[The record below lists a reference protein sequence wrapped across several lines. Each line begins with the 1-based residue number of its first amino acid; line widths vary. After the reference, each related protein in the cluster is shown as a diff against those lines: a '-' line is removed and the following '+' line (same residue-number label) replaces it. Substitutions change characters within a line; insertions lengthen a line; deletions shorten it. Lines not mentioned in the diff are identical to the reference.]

1 MRSAIRMASTPRH
14 EVIELVL
21 EQKLLNAVRSAAR
34 ERVAY
39 VCFSGGIDSTVV
51 LAASVRAGV
60 DTVALLG
67 VSPSL
72 AASERADAHRIASEI
87 GAEVE
92 EVETNE
98 MDLAGYRNNAGDRCY
113 YCKSALYDTVQ
124 ALAAT
129 RNSDEVIF
137 VGTHVDDLGEHR
149 PGLQAAMERGVIAP
163 LVDAGFSKA
172 DVRAL
177 AREWN
182 LSNAEKP
189 AAPCLAS
196 RVPVGTEV
204 TPEKLAQIE
213 TVEEFL
219 RLHDIWPARAR
230 WHEGVVRLEIPIEM
244 FERVVTDPLRGE
256 LRRACRKAGFKFV
269 ALDLG
274 GLQSGSL
281 SLPLVGS

>member
-1 MRSAIRMASTPRH
+1 MASTPH
-14 EVIELVL
+14 PEVSELEL
-21 EQKLLNAVRSAAR
+21 EQKLLHAVNSAAR
-34 ERVAY
+34 DRVAY
-39 VCFSGGIDSTVV
+39 VCFSGGVDSTVV

-72 AASERADAHRIASEI
+72 AAAERADAHRIANEI
-87 GAEVE
+87 GARVE

-98 MDLAGYRNNAGDRCY
+98 MDLSGYRANAGDRCY

-129 RNSDEVIF
+129 RNSEQVIF

-149 PGLQAAMERGVIAP
+149 PGLQAAMERGVVAP
-163 LVDAGFSKA
+163 LVDAGFNKS

-177 AREWN
+177 ARRWN

-204 TPEKLAQIE
+204 TPERLAQIE
-213 TVEEFL
+213 AVEEFL
-219 RLHDIWPARAR
+219 RQHDIWPARAR
-230 WHEGVVRLEIPIEM
+230 WHEAVVRLEIPAEM
-244 FERVVTDPLRGE
+244 FERVVTDPFRGE
-256 LRRACRKAGFKFV
+256 LRRDCLQGGFM
-269 ALDLG
+269 
-274 GLQSGSL
+274 L
-281 SLPLVGS
+281 SR

>member
-1 MRSAIRMASTPRH
+1 MRQREENSLDIAEKLFTAIRGVAWD
-14 EVIELVL
+14 
-21 EQKLLNAVRSAAR
+21 
-34 ERVAY
+34 RVAY
-39 VCFSGGIDSTVV
+39 VCYSGGIDSTVV
-51 LAASVRAGV
+51 LAASVRAGIE
-60 DTVALLG
+60 TVALLG

-72 AASERADAHRIASEI
+72 AAAERSDAHRIANEI
-87 GAEVE
+87 GARVE

-98 MDLAGYRNNAGDRCY
+98 MELEGYRANSGDRCY

-129 RNSDEVIF
+129 RNKDEVIF

-149 PGLQAAMERGVIAP
+149 PGLQAAMEHGVVAP
-163 LVDAGFSKA
+163 LVDAGLTKS

-177 AREWN
+177 ARRWR

-196 RVPVGTEV
+196 RVPVGVEV
-204 TPEKLAQIE
+204 TPERLAQIE
-213 TVEEFL
+213 AVEDFL
-219 RLHDIWPARAR
+219 RAKDIWPARAR
-230 WHEGVVRLEIPIEM
+230 WHEAVVRLEIPAEM
-244 FERVVTDPLRGE
+244 FERVVSEPLRGE
-256 LRRACRKAGFKFV
+256 LRRACRRAGFKFV

>member
-1 MRSAIRMASTPRH
+1 MASTHHR
-14 EVIELVL
+14 EVNEVEL
-21 EQKLLNAVRSAAR
+21 EQKLLDAVISAAR
-34 ERVAY
+34 DRVAY

-60 DTVALLG
+60 DTIALLG

-72 AASERADAHRIASEI
+72 AASERADAHRIATEI
-87 GAEVE
+87 GARVE

-98 MDLAGYRNNAGDRCY
+98 MDLAGYRQNAGDRCY

-129 RNSDEVIF
+129 RSSGEVIF

-149 PGLQAAMERGVIAP
+149 PGLQAAMERGVVAP

-177 AREWN
+177 ARKWE

-196 RVPVGTEV
+196 RVPVGVEV
-204 TPEKLAQIE
+204 TPERLAQIE

-219 RLHDIWPARAR
+219 RLNDIWPARAR

-244 FERVVTDPLRGE
+244 FERVVTDPLRAE

-281 SLPLVGS
+281 SLPLVGT

>member
-1 MRSAIRMASTPRH
+1 MK
-14 EVIELVL
+14 L
-21 EQKLLNAVRSAAR
+21 EQKLLDAISSTAR
-34 ERVAY
+34 DRLAY

-60 DTVALLG
+60 DTIALLG
-67 VSPSL
+67 VSASL
-72 AASERADAHRIASEI
+72 AASERADAHRIANEI
-87 GAEVE
+87 GALVE

-98 MDLAGYRNNAGDRCY
+98 MDLAGFRNNAGDRCY

-124 ALAAT
+124 ALAAS

-137 VGTHVDDLGEHR
+137 VGTHVDDLREHR
-149 PGLQAAMERGVIAP
+149 PGLQAAMERGVVAP
-163 LVDAGFSKA
+163 LVNAGFSKA

-204 TPEKLAQIE
+204 TPQRLAQIE

-230 WHEGVVRLEIPIEM
+230 WHETVVRLEIPAEM
-244 FERVVTDPLRGE
+244 FERVMTDPLRGE
-256 LRRACRKAGFKFV
+256 LRRACRKAGFRFV

-281 SLPLVGS
+281 SLPLAAS

>member
-1 MRSAIRMASTPRH
+1 MRSAKPISRRPRREGSSLELESRLIASIR
-14 EVIELVL
+14 
-21 EQKLLNAVRSAAR
+21 AAAGD
-34 ERVAY
+34 RVAY
-39 VCFSGGIDSTVV
+39 VCYSGGIDSTLV
-51 LAASVRAGV
+51 LAASVRAGIE
-60 DTVALLG
+60 TVALLG
-67 VSPSL
+67 VSASL
-72 AASERADAHRIASEI
+72 AAAERDDAHRVASEI
-87 GAEVE
+87 GARVE

-98 MDLAGYRNNAGDRCY
+98 MELAGYRNNAGDRCY

-124 ALAAT
+124 VLAAT

-137 VGTHVDDLGEHR
+137 VGTHIDDLGEHR
-149 PGLQAAMERGVIAP
+149 PGLQAAIERGVVAP
-163 LVDAGFSKA
+163 LVDAGFTKA

-177 AREWN
+177 ARKWN

-196 RVPVGTEV
+196 RVPVGTQV
-204 TPEKLAQIE
+204 TPERLAQIE

-230 WHEGVVRLEIPIEM
+230 WHEGVVRLEIPVEM
-244 FERVVTDPLRGE
+244 FERVVADPLRGE

>member
-1 MRSAIRMASTPRH
+1 LDLEERLIAAIRA
-14 EVIELVL
+14 
-21 EQKLLNAVRSAAR
+21 AAR
-34 ERVAY
+34 DRVAY
-39 VCFSGGIDSTVV
+39 ICYSGGIDSTVV

-60 DTVALLG
+60 ETVALLG

-72 AASERADAHRIASEI
+72 AEAERGDAHRIAAEI
-87 GAEVE
+87 GARVE

-98 MDLAGYRNNAGDRCY
+98 MELDGYRANAGDRCY
-113 YCKSALYDTVQ
+113 FCKSALYDTVQ

-129 RNSDEVIF
+129 RNFKEVIF

-149 PGLQAAMERGVIAP
+149 PGLQAAMERGVLAP
-163 LVDAGFSKA
+163 LVDAGFNKS

-177 AREWN
+177 ARRWN
-182 LSNAEKP
+182 LPNAEKP

-196 RVPVGTEV
+196 RVPVGIEV

-213 TVEEFL
+213 AVEEFL
-219 RLHDIWPARAR
+219 RLHDVWPARAR
-230 WHEGVVRLEIPIEM
+230 WHETVVRLEVPAEM
-244 FERVVTDPLRGE
+244 FERVVADQFREE

-281 SLPLVGS
+281 SLPMVAS

>member
-1 MRSAIRMASTPRH
+1 MSLHLRREENRLDLEERLIAAIR
-14 EVIELVL
+14 V
-21 EQKLLNAVRSAAR
+21 AAR
-34 ERVAY
+34 DRVAY
-39 VCFSGGIDSTVV
+39 VCYSGGIDSTVV

-60 DTVALLG
+60 ETIALLG

-72 AASERADAHRIASEI
+72 AEAERGDAHRIAGEI
-87 GAEVE
+87 GARVE

-98 MDLAGYRNNAGDRCY
+98 MELDGYRANAGDRCY
-113 YCKSALYDTVQ
+113 FCKSALYDTVQ
-124 ALAAT
+124 AIAAT
-129 RNSDEVIF
+129 RNSEEVIF

-149 PGLQAAMERGVIAP
+149 PGLQAAMERGVLAP
-163 LVDAGFSKA
+163 LVDAGFNKS

-177 AREWN
+177 ARRWN
-182 LSNAEKP
+182 LPNAEKP

-196 RVPVGTEV
+196 RVPVGIEV

-213 TVEEFL
+213 AVEEFL
-219 RLHDIWPARAR
+219 RLHDVWPARAR
-230 WHEGVVRLEIPIEM
+230 WHEAVVRLEIPAEM
-244 FERVVTDPLRGE
+244 FERVVADPFREE

-281 SLPLVGS
+281 SLPMVAS

>member
-1 MRSAIRMASTPRH
+1 MPNLGYPRRVENKLDLEDRLITAIHA
-14 EVIELVL
+14 
-21 EQKLLNAVRSAAR
+21 AAR
-34 ERVAY
+34 DRIAY
-39 VCFSGGIDSTVV
+39 VCYSGGIDSTVV
-51 LAASVRAGV
+51 LAASVRAGIG
-60 DTVALLG
+60 TVALLG

-72 AASERADAHRIASEI
+72 ATEEREDAHRIANEI
-87 GAEVE
+87 GVLVE
-92 EVETNE
+92 EVETSE
-98 MDLAGYRNNAGDRCY
+98 MELAGYRANAGDRCY
-113 YCKSALYDTVQ
+113 HCKSALYDTVQ

-129 RNSDEVIF
+129 RNSEEVIF

-149 PGLQAAMERGVIAP
+149 PGLQAAMERGVVAP

-172 DVRAL
+172 EVRAL
-177 AREWN
+177 ARQWK

-204 TPEKLAQIE
+204 TTERLAQIE
-213 TVEEFL
+213 AVESFL
-219 RLHDIWPARAR
+219 RMHDIWPARAR
-230 WHEGVVRLEIPIEM
+230 WHESVVRLEIPSEM
-244 FERVVTDPLRGE
+244 FERVVTDPLREE

-281 SLPLVGS
+281 SLPLMAS

>member
-1 MRSAIRMASTPRH
+1 MASTPHR
-14 EVIELVL
+14 EASELEL
-21 EQKLLNAVRSAAR
+21 EQRLLDAVSSAAR
-34 ERVAY
+34 DRVAY

-60 DTVALLG
+60 ETIALLG

-72 AASERADAHRIASEI
+72 AASERADAHRIANEI
-87 GAEVE
+87 GARVE

-98 MDLAGYRNNAGDRCY
+98 MELAGYRENAGDRCY

-124 ALAAT
+124 ALAAS

-149 PGLQAAMERGVIAP
+149 PGLQAAMERGVVAP
-163 LVDAGFSKA
+163 LVDAEFSKA

-204 TPEKLAQIE
+204 TPERLAQIE

-219 RLHDIWPARAR
+219 RLHDVWPARAR

-244 FERVVTDPLRGE
+244 FERVVTDPFRGE
-256 LRRACRKAGFKFV
+256 LRRACRRAGFKFV

-281 SLPLVGS
+281 SLPLAGS

>member
-1 MRSAIRMASTPRH
+1 MDLEAKLITAIRG
-14 EVIELVL
+14 
-21 EQKLLNAVRSAAR
+21 SAR
-34 ERVAY
+34 NRVAY
-39 VCFSGGIDSTVV
+39 VCYSGGVDSTLV
-51 LAASVRAGV
+51 LAASVRADV
-60 DTVALLG
+60 ETIALLG

-72 AASERADAHRIASEI
+72 ATAEREDAHRIAKEI
-87 GAEVE
+87 GARVE

-98 MDLAGYRNNAGDRCY
+98 MELAGYRANAGDRCY
-113 YCKSALYDTVQ
+113 HCKSALYDTVQ

-129 RNSDEVIF
+129 RNSEEVIF

-149 PGLQAAMERGVIAP
+149 PGLQAAMERGVVAP
-163 LVDAGFSKA
+163 LVDAGFNKA

-177 AREWN
+177 ARQWN

-196 RVPVGTEV
+196 RVPVGVEV
-204 TPEKLAQIE
+204 TPERLAQIE
-213 TVEEFL
+213 AVESFL

-230 WHEGVVRLEIPIEM
+230 WHESVVRLEIPPDM
-244 FERVVTDPLRGE
+244 FERVVTEPLRDE

-281 SLPLVGS
+281 SLPLVAS

>member
-1 MRSAIRMASTPRH
+1 
-14 EVIELVL
+14 LKL
-21 EQKLLNAVRSAAR
+21 EQKLFDAVKSAAR
-34 ERVAY
+34 NRVAY
-39 VCFSGGIDSTVV
+39 VCFSGGVDSTVV
-51 LAASVRAGV
+51 LAACVRAGV

-72 AASERADAHRIASEI
+72 AASERADAHRIANEI
-87 GAEVE
+87 GARVE

-98 MDLAGYRNNAGDRCY
+98 MELAGYRANAGDRCY
-113 YCKSALYDTVQ
+113 HCKSALYDTVQ
-124 ALAAT
+124 ALAAS

-149 PGLQAAMERGVIAP
+149 PGLQAAMERGVVAP

-204 TPEKLAQIE
+204 TPERLGQIE
-213 TVEEFL
+213 AVEEFL

-230 WHEGVVRLEIPIEM
+230 WHEAMVRLEIPAEM

-256 LRRACRKAGFKFV
+256 LRRACREAGFKFV

-274 GLQSGSL
+274 GLQSGSI
-281 SLPLVGS
+281 SLPLVAS

>member
-1 MRSAIRMASTPRH
+1 MSLDLEQRLVAAIR
-14 EVIELVL
+14 
-21 EQKLLNAVRSAAR
+21 AVA
-34 ERVAY
+34 EDRVAY
-39 VCFSGGIDSTVV
+39 VCYSGGIDSTVV

-60 DTVALLG
+60 ETIALLG

-72 AASERADAHRIASEI
+72 ADAERADAHRIASEI
-87 GAEVE
+87 GARVE

-98 MDLAGYRNNAGDRCY
+98 MELDGYRANAGDRCY
-113 YCKSALYDTVQ
+113 YCKSALYDTVH
-124 ALAAT
+124 ALAAS
-129 RNSDEVIF
+129 RSSDEVIF

-163 LVDAGFSKA
+163 LVDAGFTKS

-177 AREWN
+177 ARQWS

-196 RVPVGTEV
+196 RVPVGIEV
-204 TPEKLAQIE
+204 TPERLAQIE
-213 TVEEFL
+213 AVESFL
-219 RLHDIWPARAR
+219 RANDVWPARAR
-230 WHEGVVRLEIPIEM
+230 WHDAVVRLEIPLDM
-244 FERVVTDPLRGE
+244 FERVVTEPLRGE

>member
-1 MRSAIRMASTPRH
+1 MDLETRLLSAIR
-14 EVIELVL
+14 
-21 EQKLLNAVRSAAR
+21 RSAR
-34 ERVAY
+34 DRTAY
-39 VCFSGGIDSTVV
+39 VCYSGGIDSTLV
-51 LAASVRAGV
+51 LAASVRADV
-60 DTVALLG
+60 ETVALLG

-72 AASERADAHRIASEI
+72 ATAEREDAHRIAEEI
-87 GAEVE
+87 GVRVE

-98 MDLAGYRNNAGDRCY
+98 MELAGYRANAGDRCY
-113 YCKSALYDTVQ
+113 HCKSALYDTVQ

-129 RNSDEVIF
+129 RNSQEVIF

-163 LVDAGFSKA
+163 LLDAGFNKA

-177 AREWN
+177 ARQWN

-196 RVPVGTEV
+196 RVPVGVEV
-204 TPEKLAQIE
+204 TPERLAQIE
-213 TVEEFL
+213 AVENFL
-219 RLHDIWPARAR
+219 RLHDVWPARAR
-230 WHEGVVRLEIPIEM
+230 WHESVVRLEIPPDM
-244 FERVVTDPLRGE
+244 FERVVTEPLRGD

-281 SLPLVGS
+281 SLPLVAS

>member
-1 MRSAIRMASTPRH
+1 MASTPH
-14 EVIELVL
+14 PEVSEVEL
-21 EQKLLNAVRSAAR
+21 EQKLLNAVNSAAR
-34 ERVAY
+34 DRVAY
-39 VCFSGGIDSTVV
+39 VCFSGGVDSTLV

-72 AASERADAHRIASEI
+72 AASERADAHRIANEI
-87 GAEVE
+87 GARVE

-98 MDLAGYRNNAGDRCY
+98 MELAGYRENAGDRCY

-124 ALAAT
+124 ALAAS

-149 PGLQAAMERGVIAP
+149 PGLQAAMERGVVAP

-204 TPEKLAQIE
+204 TPERLAQIE
-213 TVEEFL
+213 AVEEFL

-230 WHEGVVRLEIPIEM
+230 WHEALVRLEIPAEM
-244 FERVVTDPLRGE
+244 FERVVTDPLRAE